1 MVTAIILLNIE
12 RGQVNQIAQRI
23 VDMTNVTEVFSV
35 SGRYDLVAI
44 VRTKDN
50 DGIAEFVTQELVN
63 LSGIQSTETL
73 LAFKTF
79 SNYDLEHMFSLNS

>member
-1 MVTAIILLNIE
+1 MITAVILLNVD
-12 RGQVNQIAQRI
+12 RGQVNHVAQRI
-23 VDMTNVTEVFSV
+23 VNMENVTEVFSV

-50 DGIAEFVTQELVN
+50 EGIADFVTNDLVS

-73 LAFKTF
+73 LAFKAF
-79 SNYDLEHMFSLNS
+79 SNFDLEHMFSIGS